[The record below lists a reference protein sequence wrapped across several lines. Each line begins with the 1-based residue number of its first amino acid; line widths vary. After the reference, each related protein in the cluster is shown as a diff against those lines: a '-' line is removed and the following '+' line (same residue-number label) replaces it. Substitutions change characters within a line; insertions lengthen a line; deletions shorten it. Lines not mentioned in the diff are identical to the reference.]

1 MMGGRAVVCAV
12 AAVAALAASACG
24 DASYRG
30 SWEVVGYK
38 RPAVS
43 VLGDIEAQGPVGV
56 TLEIGKETAT
66 LAGDTCVIGSAQR
79 QTLTVRSLEMAFDLS
94 RGELGIPQESVE
106 MMDLQCA
113 TGQLD
118 FGQQL
123 IRVAPDSV
131 LTPWRGVFLVLEK
144 R

>member
-1 MMGGRAVVCAV
+1 VRRGRADVLALVAV
-12 AAVAALAASACG
+12 LASACG

-43 VLGDIEAQGPVGV
+43 VLGDIEARGPLGV
-56 TLEIGKETAT
+56 TLEVGKEAAT
-66 LAGDTCVIGSAQR
+66 LAGDSCVIGSAQR
-79 QTLTVRSLEMAFDLS
+79 QTLTVRNLEMAFDLS

-106 MMDLQCA
+106 MMDLQCT
-113 TGQLD
+113 TGQLE

-123 IRVAPDSV
+123 IRIAPDSV